1 MGQNI
6 TVNILTC
13 FLLVIPLLSG
23 FRVVGQSDHFGVEL
37 SQNVDI
43 FQQYCGSGSEIIC
56 KVGSGSE
63 SVINF
68 GSGFESGFKSGSN
81 SSSVSY

>member
-6 TVNILTC
+6 TVNILTY
-13 FLLVIPLLSG
+13 FLVVISVLSS

-43 FQQYCGSGSEIIC
+43 FWQYCGSGSEIIC
-56 KVGSGSE
+56 KLGSE

-68 GSGFESGFKSGSN
+68 GSGFESEFESGSN
-81 SSSVSY
+81 SSFVSY